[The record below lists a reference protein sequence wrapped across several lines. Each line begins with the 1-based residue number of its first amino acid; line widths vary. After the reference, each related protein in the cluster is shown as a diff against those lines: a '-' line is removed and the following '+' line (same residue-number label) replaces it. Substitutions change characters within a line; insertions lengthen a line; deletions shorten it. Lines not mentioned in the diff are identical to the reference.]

1 MSSLEDAI
9 RRRAYELWEAE
20 GRPEGRTDEFWY
32 RAEEEVTT
40 TNAPTA
46 ENPAARKRTASGT
59 PATKKSSGK
68 TTKSEGKAT
77 PASNAK
83 PRAKTGARKT
93 SSATGQATARPPR
106 PNPQARRAGPGKPP
120 PRVTPEAAP
129 LHTALANT
137 DSSDAAPNRH
147 RVAVKTVTRPVRGL
161 AQGAVSVARHV
172 EDGP

>member
-1 MSSLEDAI
+1 MTGIPEAEQKRKVTLMSSLEDAI

-93 SSATGQATARPPR
+93 SSATGQATQGRLD
-106 PNPQARRAGPGKPP
+106 QIHKQG
-120 PRVTPEAAP
+120 E
-129 LHTALANT
+129 
-137 DSSDAAPNRH
+137 
-147 RVAVKTVTRPVRGL
+147 PVQENHHLG
-161 AQGAVSVARHV
+161 
-172 EDGP
+172 